1 MTVFLTTDRM
11 VLRPLT
17 EADADHL
24 AALNS
29 DPEVMRFLDGD
40 GPPSPETVR
49 TRILPRL
56 MRRWAWPGEH
66 GYWAAETA
74 DGKGAGGKG
83 AGGGEFLGWF
93 EFRPLDEDAGGGGGD
108 GGTVELGYRLRRAA
122 WGRGLATEGA
132 RALLRKGFT
141 GLGVDRVTATTM
153 AVNVRSRRVME
164 KAGLRYVRTFH
175 QDWPHPLP
183 GSEHGEV
190 EYALTAQ
197 EWRREAPP
205 A

>member
-1 MTVFLTTDRM
+1 MTVFLTTGRM

-24 AALNS
+24 AALNG

-66 GYWAAETA
+66 GYWAAETGGA
-74 DGKGAGGKG
+74 DGEGS
-83 AGGGEFLGWF
+83 GEFLGWF
-93 EFRPLDEDAGGGGGD
+93 EFRPLDDAG

-153 AVNVRSRRVME
+153 AVNVGSRRVME

-183 GSEHGEV
+183 GSEYGEV

-197 EWRREAPP
+197 EWRRSA
-205 A
+205 